1 MRTLPIMLNVIARR
15 VLLVGG
21 GPVALRKA
29 QALVAAGAYVT
40 LVSPEPMDHAAAPGI
55 THLREPYRPEQL
67 NDTWLVYACTDD
79 ALLNARIAAD
89 ARNARVWVNCVD
101 QPDLC
106 DFFSP
111 AVVTRGDVV
120 AAIGTGGK
128 APTLAASL
136 KEEFAKLLPENIAE
150 FAEALSEIRQ
160 TLLQRNMPMET
171 RRQIMKTLSEPPGY
185 RAFADGGAAA
195 LREMAETLETGNT
208 KP

>member
-1 MRTLPIMLNVIARR
+1 MLNVIARR
-15 VLLVGG
+15 VLFVGA

-29 QALVAAGAYVT
+29 QALVAAGAKVT
-40 LVSPEPMDHAAAPGI
+40 LVSPEPMDHTAAPEM
-55 THLREPYRPEQL
+55 THLREPYRPEHL
-67 NDTWLVYACTDD
+67 NDTWLVYACTED
-79 ALLNARIAAD
+79 ASLNARIAAD

-136 KEEFAKLLPENIAE
+136 KEQLAQLLPENIAE

-160 TLLQRNMPMET
+160 TLLQRNIPMET
-171 RRQIMKTLSEPPGY
+171 RRRIMKTLSEPQGY
-185 RAFADGGAAA
+185 QTFAGSGAAA
-195 LREMAETLETGNT
+195 LHEMAEAIEAGNT